1 MSEKPRS
8 DYEVG
13 FARPPRSTQFRKGTS
28 GNPKGRPRGSK
39 SLSTIVKETL
49 DEKVVVRENGSCRR
63 ITKRAAMIKQQA
75 NKAMSGDQ
83 RAFRSLIDLDLRLN
97 PEAAHQENSI
107 DALREAFE
115 QARKEGLIDLERGP
129 ELEEANEPV
138 SESNPRLFAKAVS
151 KR

>member
-1 MSEKPRS
+1 MSEKPKS
-8 DYEVG
+8 DYEIG
-13 FARPPRSTQFRKGTS
+13 FGRPPRSKQFRKGTS

-97 PEAAHQENSI
+97 PEDVRQPN
-107 DALREAFE
+107 
-115 QARKEGLIDLERGP
+115 GL
-129 ELEEANEPV
+129 EL
-138 SESNPRLFAKAVS
+138 L
-151 KR
+151 